1 MLSHDILNF
10 KQILKNEDLRVACGK
25 KIKKL
30 IIESFDNVIL
40 VKLGALLDCFTL
52 ITDTDQ

>member
-1 MLSHDILNF
+1 MWLLSHDILFF

-40 VKLGALLDCFTL
+40 VKLGALLDCFT
-52 ITDTDQ
+52 